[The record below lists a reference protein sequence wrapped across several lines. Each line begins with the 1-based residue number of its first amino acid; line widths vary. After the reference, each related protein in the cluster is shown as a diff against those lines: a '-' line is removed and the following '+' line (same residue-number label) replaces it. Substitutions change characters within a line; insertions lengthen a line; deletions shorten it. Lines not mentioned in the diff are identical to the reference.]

1 MDNNFPNNK
10 DDKNN
15 KNSNEDNSNIYQM
28 LINKLNQNQ
37 NKSSN
42 NIQINNNNEQN
53 EEEYEYEEESM
64 KEPVEE
70 KNFSQQVDF
79 LYHPQDPEGQS
90 SIKNI
95 LIKQYKKHKKLVPEK
110 DFQKNKKNTKK
121 IGSKNRDIIPFK
133 NKNKGLFDPYLTQK
147 ELDYES
153 NIKKQREERQK
164 KIDEYEKNIRKK
176 SRKKLEKDLNKKILN
191 FTGPKGKP
199 LIKAKNY
206 ANKKVKKDDEDLVK
220 HFLNIPKPHIKPKI
234 AKDLGFNPEKYDVII
249 NSLLKEINNIKIE
262 RKKENEMFKKQ
273 IQLYANDNVDKYN
286 NYYEFIYKTQ
296 KLNYDNTRMN
306 QPKNIYN
313 KIKPTRGQ
321 AINNLMKKYFNDGEP
336 KNKLK
341 KISDI
346 KIING
351 INPETDTSIK
361 YKNKDKD
368 KSGNENKV
376 KTNNYVKA
384 SPTKR
389 NDKKDLKGLI
399 DNNINFENLDKLLS
413 AENLTFQDKINI
425 LTELNKELDN
435 YSEKIPIIIEQ
446 VKNSL
451 DQIYEDENKAG
462 GNNFRKEANKI
473 PFVAMASR
481 AAYHIIQSNY
491 DEIIEKMIDE
501 LLFDCA
507 NDLNIIHH
515 RKEQQIKKQDLIA
528 NFQLLQDNIEN
539 MKKNEETIRE
549 RSNGLAINNDN
560 QNIKDL
566 NAIRK
571 KIIIT
576 KFRAQLDNDLINR
589 NNNYRKDFKDYM
601 IFKGSFYKDNIFDIY
616 DEYIEEEG
624 ENILNKAIDKY
635 INDLHKFG
643 GKLAINE
650 INNIVGE

>member
-37 NKSSN
+37 NKNSN

-176 SRKKLEKDLNKKILN
+176 SRKKLEKDLNKKIIN

-306 QPKNIYN
+306 QPKKNNN
-313 KIKPTRGQ
+313 KNKPTRGQ
-321 AINNLMKKYFNDGEP
+321 AINNLMKKYFDDDDP

-346 KIING
+346 NIING
-351 INPETDTSIK
+351 ISQETDTNIK
-361 YKNKDKD
+361 YKN

-549 RSNGLAINNDN
+549 RSNGLVINNNN

>member
-15 KNSNEDNSNIYQM
+15 NNDDNSNIYQM
-28 LINKLNQNQ
+28 LFNKLNQNQ
-37 NKSSN
+37 NKNSSTY
-42 NIQINNNNEQN
+42 QINNNMINEQN

-64 KEPVEE
+64 KEPIEE

-79 LYHPQDPEGQS
+79 LYHPNDPEGQS

-95 LIKQYKKHKKLVPEK
+95 LIKQYKKHKKLLPEK
-110 DFQKNKKNTKK
+110 DLQKNKKSIKK
-121 IGSKNRDIIPFK
+121 VGSKKRDIIPFK

-176 SRKKLEKDLNKKILN
+176 SRQKLEKDLNKKIIN
-191 FTGPKGKP
+191 FAEPKGKP

-234 AKDLGFNPEKYDVII
+234 AKNLGFNPKKYDVII

-313 KIKPTRGQ
+313 KNKPTRGQ
-321 AINNLMKKYFNDGEP
+321 AINNLMKKYFDDDDP

-341 KISDI
+341 KVSDI
-346 KIING
+346 NIING
-351 INPETDTSIK
+351 INPKNDTNIK
-361 YKNKDKD
+361 YKNKDKE
-368 KSGNENKV
+368 KSDYENKV
-376 KTNNYVKA
+376 KTNNYVNA
-384 SPTKR
+384 SPTKK
-389 NDKKDLKGLI
+389 NNKKDLKGLI
-399 DNNINFENLDKLLS
+399 DSDINFENIDKLLS

-435 YSEKIPIIIEQ
+435 YSEKIPIIVEQ

-451 DQIYEDENKAG
+451 DQLYEDESDTRG
-462 GNNFRKEANKI
+462 SNFRKEANKI

-481 AAYHIIQSNY
+481 AAYQIIQSNY

-501 LLFDCA
+501 LLCDCVD
-507 NDLNIIHH
+507 DLNIINH
-515 RKEQQIKKQDLIA
+515 RKEQQMKKQDLIA
-528 NFQLLQDNIEN
+528 NFQLLQDNIEQI
-539 MKKNEETIRE
+539 KKNEETIRE
-549 RSNGLAINNDN
+549 RSNELVIKNNN
-560 QNIKDL
+560 NNNNL
-566 NAIRK
+566 NKNRK

-576 KFRAQLDNDLINR
+576 KFRAQLNNDLINR

-601 IFKGSFYKDNIFDIY
+601 VFKGSFYKDNIFDIY

-643 GKLAINE
+643 GDLAINE
-650 INNIVGE
+650 INNLVGE

>member
-15 KNSNEDNSNIYQM
+15 NNDDNSNIYQM
-28 LINKLNQNQ
+28 LFNKLNQNQ
-37 NKSSN
+37 NKNSSTY
-42 NIQINNNNEQN
+42 QINNNMINEQN

-64 KEPVEE
+64 KEPIEE

-79 LYHPQDPEGQS
+79 LYHPNDPEGQS

-95 LIKQYKKHKKLVPEK
+95 LIKQYKKHKKLLPEK
-110 DFQKNKKNTKK
+110 DLQKNKKSIKK
-121 IGSKNRDIIPFK
+121 VGSKKRDIIPFK

-176 SRKKLEKDLNKKILN
+176 SRQKLEKDLNKKIIN
-191 FTGPKGKP
+191 FAEPKGKP

-234 AKDLGFNPEKYDVII
+234 AKNLGFNPKKYDVII

-313 KIKPTRGQ
+313 KNKPTRGQ
-321 AINNLMKKYFNDGEP
+321 AINNLMKKYFDDDDP

-341 KISDI
+341 KVSDI
-346 KIING
+346 NIING
-351 INPETDTSIK
+351 INPKNDTNIK
-361 YKNKDKD
+361 YKNKDKE
-368 KSGNENKV
+368 KSDYENKV
-376 KTNNYVKA
+376 KTNNYVNA
-384 SPTKR
+384 SPTKK
-389 NDKKDLKGLI
+389 NNKKDLKGLI
-399 DNNINFENLDKLLS
+399 DSDINFENIDKLLS

-435 YSEKIPIIIEQ
+435 YSEKIPIIVEQ

-451 DQIYEDENKAG
+451 DQLYEDESDTRG
-462 GNNFRKEANKI
+462 SNFRKEANKI

-481 AAYHIIQSNY
+481 AAYQIIQSNY

-501 LLFDCA
+501 LLCDCVD
-507 NDLNIIHH
+507 DLNIINH
-515 RKEQQIKKQDLIA
+515 RKEQQMKKQDLIA
-528 NFQLLQDNIEN
+528 NFQLLQDNIEQI
-539 MKKNEETIRE
+539 KKNEETIRE
-549 RSNGLAINNDN
+549 RSNELVIKNNN
-560 QNIKDL
+560 NNNNL
-566 NAIRK
+566 NKNRK
-571 KIIIT
+571 KNIIT
-576 KFRAQLDNDLINR
+576 KFRAQLNNDLINR

-601 IFKGSFYKDNIFDIY
+601 VFKGSFYKDNIFDIY

-643 GKLAINE
+643 GDLAINE
-650 INNIVGE
+650 INNLVGE

>member
-15 KNSNEDNSNIYQM
+15 NNDDNSNIYQM
-28 LINKLNQNQ
+28 LFNKLNQNQ
-37 NKSSN
+37 YKNSSTY
-42 NIQINNNNEQN
+42 QINNKMINEQN

-64 KEPVEE
+64 KEPIEE

-79 LYHPQDPEGQS
+79 LYHPNDPEGQS

-95 LIKQYKKHKKLVPEK
+95 LIKQYKKHKKLLPEK
-110 DFQKNKKNTKK
+110 DLQKNKKSIKK
-121 IGSKNRDIIPFK
+121 VGSKKRDIIPFK

-176 SRKKLEKDLNKKILN
+176 SRQKLEKDLNKKIIN
-191 FTGPKGKP
+191 FAEPKGKP

-234 AKDLGFNPEKYDVII
+234 AKNLGFNPKKYDVII

-313 KIKPTRGQ
+313 KNKPTRGQ
-321 AINNLMKKYFNDGEP
+321 AINNLMKKYFDDDDP

-341 KISDI
+341 KVSDI
-346 KIING
+346 NIING
-351 INPETDTSIK
+351 INPKNDTNIK
-361 YKNKDKD
+361 YKNKDKE
-368 KSGNENKV
+368 KSDYENKV
-376 KTNNYVKA
+376 KTNNYVNA
-384 SPTKR
+384 SPTKK
-389 NDKKDLKGLI
+389 NNKKDIKGLI
-399 DNNINFENLDKLLS
+399 DSDINFENIDKLLS

-435 YSEKIPIIIEQ
+435 YSEKIPIIVEQ

-451 DQIYEDENKAG
+451 DQLYEDESNTRG
-462 GNNFRKEANKI
+462 SNFRKEANKI

-481 AAYHIIQSNY
+481 AAYQIIQSNY

-501 LLFDCA
+501 LLCDCVD
-507 NDLNIIHH
+507 DLNIINH
-515 RKEQQIKKQDLIA
+515 RKEQQMKKQDLIA
-528 NFQLLQDNIEN
+528 NFQLLQDNIEQI
-539 MKKNEETIRE
+539 KKNEETIRE
-549 RSNGLAINNDN
+549 RSNELVIKNNN
-560 QNIKDL
+560 NNNNL
-566 NAIRK
+566 NKNRK

-576 KFRAQLDNDLINR
+576 KFRAQLNNDLINK

-601 IFKGSFYKDNIFDIY
+601 VFKGSFYKDNIFDIY

-643 GKLAINE
+643 GDLAINE
-650 INNIVGE
+650 INNLVGE

>member
-1 MDNNFPNNK
+1 M
-10 DDKNN
+10 
-15 KNSNEDNSNIYQM
+15 
-28 LINKLNQNQ
+28 
-37 NKSSN
+37 
-42 NIQINNNNEQN
+42 
-53 EEEYEYEEESM
+53 
-64 KEPVEE
+64 
-70 KNFSQQVDF
+70 
-79 LYHPQDPEGQS
+79 
-90 SIKNI
+90 
-95 LIKQYKKHKKLVPEK
+95 
-110 DFQKNKKNTKK
+110 
-121 IGSKNRDIIPFK
+121 
-133 NKNKGLFDPYLTQK
+133 
-147 ELDYES
+147 
-153 NIKKQREERQK
+153 
-164 KIDEYEKNIRKK
+164 
-176 SRKKLEKDLNKKILN
+176 
-191 FTGPKGKP
+191 
-199 LIKAKNY
+199 
-206 ANKKVKKDDEDLVK
+206 
-220 HFLNIPKPHIKPKI
+220 
-234 AKDLGFNPEKYDVII
+234 
-249 NSLLKEINNIKIE
+249 
-262 RKKENEMFKKQ
+262 
-273 IQLYANDNVDKYN
+273 
-286 NYYEFIYKTQ
+286 
-296 KLNYDNTRMN
+296 
-306 QPKNIYN
+306 
-313 KIKPTRGQ
+313 
-321 AINNLMKKYFNDGEP
+321 
-336 KNKLK
+336 
-341 KISDI
+341 
-346 KIING
+346 
-351 INPETDTSIK
+351 
-361 YKNKDKD
+361 
-368 KSGNENKV
+368 
-376 KTNNYVKA
+376 
-384 SPTKR
+384 
-389 NDKKDLKGLI
+389 
-399 DNNINFENLDKLLS
+399 
-413 AENLTFQDKINI
+413 
-425 LTELNKELDN
+425 
-435 YSEKIPIIIEQ
+435 
-446 VKNSL
+446 KNSL

-549 RSNGLAINNDN
+549 RSNGLVINNNN

>member
-1 MDNNFPNNK
+1 
-10 DDKNN
+10 
-15 KNSNEDNSNIYQM
+15 M
-28 LINKLNQNQ
+28 L
-37 NKSSN
+37 
-42 NIQINNNNEQN
+42 
-53 EEEYEYEEESM
+53 
-64 KEPVEE
+64 
-70 KNFSQQVDF
+70 
-79 LYHPQDPEGQS
+79 
-90 SIKNI
+90 
-95 LIKQYKKHKKLVPEK
+95 
-110 DFQKNKKNTKK
+110 
-121 IGSKNRDIIPFK
+121 
-133 NKNKGLFDPYLTQK
+133 
-147 ELDYES
+147 
-153 NIKKQREERQK
+153 
-164 KIDEYEKNIRKK
+164 
-176 SRKKLEKDLNKKILN
+176 
-191 FTGPKGKP
+191 
-199 LIKAKNY
+199 
-206 ANKKVKKDDEDLVK
+206 
-220 HFLNIPKPHIKPKI
+220 PHIKPKI

-321 AINNLMKKYFNDGEP
+321 AINNLMKKYFDDGEP

-346 KIING
+346 NIING

-507 NDLNIIHH
+507 NDLNIIHL